1 LSVLEKW
8 GPVEGT
14 PEEEVTFPQLE
25 NLRINGCPKLTDLPE
40 APKLSELSIEE
51 GCGQQQISLEA
62 VSRCIPS
69 LSRLNMNV
77 SRNDTETTLQHVKKK
92 WNGTLALASMS
103 LVGCD
108 LFFSHSS
115 TLALWRC
122 FAHLVDLTIWNCD
135 ALDYWP
141 ENVFLVLVC
150 LRKLSIRRCSQLT
163 GRTQASYEQSAPAPE
178 RCGILP
184 CLEYNSVDPW

>member
-1 LSVLEKW
+1 
-8 GPVEGT
+8 
-14 PEEEVTFPQLE
+14 
-25 NLRINGCPKLTDLPE
+25 
-40 APKLSELSIEE
+40 
-51 GCGQQQISLEA
+51 
-62 VSRCIPS
+62 
-69 LSRLNMNV
+69 MNV

-184 CLEYNSVDPW
+184 CLELLQIQQCGSLVDVPNLPGSLKTLHIEICNKLVHRIKSAGGYEVGEWRRCCAAGYVIINSRVQQ